1 MKFDWYQASIPE
13 VKPAA
18 VMAAL
23 AKSDYYGEWQESRPL
38 KGYDAGAE
46 FNVGGETRFRI
57 NFGGQNEQHGPNV
70 LASGG
75 AAPLLA
81 QVIRRHFPRH
91 RVSRL
96 DSCED
101 FHHRDAYPYLRKIA
115 LRVAKLQK
123 VQCREIV
130 KPIAESDDGRTL
142 YLGGA
147 SSAVTMRIYEKGKQ
161 LGCGTEWVR
170 AELQVRPQKDVKQVV
185 ATLSPVEVWG
195 IAKWSHSMGV
205 QIGNTDLQRVDT
217 SIYQP
222 SDHDRAYHFMLGQY
236 RKVLEQMHA
245 THGSWDTVGAQIGYD
260 LAHRDEDINR
270 IKLTARAK
278 KS

>member
-1 MKFDWYQASIPE
+1 MN
-13 VKPAA
+13 V
-18 VMAAL
+18 L
-23 AKSDYYGEWQESRPL
+23 AKSDYYGEWRESRPL

-70 LASGG
+70 IGSGG

-81 QVIRRHFPRH
+81 KVIRSHFPLH

-101 FHHRDAYPYLRKIA
+101 FHHKDAYNHLRTIA
-115 LRVAKLQK
+115 LRIAKNQK

-130 KPIAESDDGRTL
+130 KPIVESDDGRTL

-147 SSAVTMRIYEKGKQ
+147 SSAVVMRIYEKGKQ
-161 LGCGTEWVR
+161 LGRGDEWVR
-170 AELQVRPQKDVKQVV
+170 AELQVRPQKSVKQVA

-217 SIYQP
+217 DIYQP
-222 SDHDRAYHFMLGQY
+222 SDHERTYRFMLGQY
-236 RKVLEQMHA
+236 RKVFEHIRE
-245 THGSWDTVGAQIGYD
+245 THGTWDTLGAQIAYD
-260 LAHRDEDINR
+260 LEHYDDDLNR
-270 IKLTARAK
+270 IKVMVRPK
-278 KS
+278 K